1 MTSTDLLQGLTWQDV
16 GYLTPEITLIAM
28 AVLITLLDLA
38 LPDRINRAFTGWLS
52 LIGILGSLGFVSW
65 HMLQLGGGAADG
77 AVPGVVRLLGDSYRV
92 DGYASVFKIILLS
105 ASALI
110 ILPGISAVQ
119 RDDRVVDKG
128 ETYTLLLPAVAGA
141 LIMCSTADLI
151 TLFVGLELLSI
162 STYVLVGIRK
172 RSGLSQEAAFKY
184 LVMGGISSA
193 FILFGMSYIYGVTG
207 STNYGAIGGAIT
219 GALADYEALVYV
231 GFFFLIGG
239 FAVKLAAAPFH
250 AWAPDVYQGAPASV
264 TAFLAVVT
272 KGAFLAALLRFLFNT
287 ALPQLHT
294 PFGEDILL
302 AFKLLAASAMIVG
315 TTAALRQRN
324 IKRLLALSGTANT
337 GYMLVPLAVGVGS
350 FVQWS
355 SAAELG
361 YYMIAYALMTIG
373 VFTTHLVISREAGH
387 DEMNGYAGLYYRAP
401 WTAWAMVILLLS
413 FAGIPFTAGFTGKLF
428 IVLGSVKSEDYWLG
442 GTMLLTSVISY
453 YFYFAII
460 RQMFTRAAETEKRI
474 LLPPS
479 SGLTIWICVSATLAL
494 GLLPGLAMNWMD
506 RTISVLRDILLG

>member
-16 GYLTPEITLIAM
+16 GYLAPEITLIAM
-28 AVLITLLDLA
+28 AVLVTLLDLA
-38 LPDRINRAFTGWLS
+38 LPDRINRAFTGWFTL
-52 LIGILGSLGFVSW
+52 LGILGSLGFVCW
-65 HMLQLGGGAADG
+65 HMLQLGGTGDG
-77 AVPGVVRLLGDSYRV
+77 AGPGVVRLLGDSYRV
-92 DGYASVFKIILLS
+92 DGYASVFKIILLG

-110 ILPGISAVQ
+110 ILPGIRAVQ
-119 RDDRVVDKG
+119 RDEKVTDKG
-128 ETYTLLLPAVAGA
+128 EAYTLMLPAAAGA
-141 LIMCSTADLI
+141 LVMCSTGDLI

-172 RSGLSQEAAFKY
+172 WSGRSQEGAFKY

-207 STNYGAIGGAIT
+207 STNYGAIGGALT
-219 GALADYEALVYV
+219 RALSDYEALVYV

-239 FAVKLAAAPFH
+239 FAVKLAAFPFH

-287 ALPQLHT
+287 ALPQMQT

-302 AFKLLAASAMIVG
+302 ALKLLAGSAMIAG

-324 IKRLLALSGTANT
+324 MKRLLALSGTANT
-337 GYMLVPLAVGVGS
+337 GYMLVPLAVGVGG

-355 SAAELG
+355 NAAELG
-361 YYMIAYALMTIG
+361 FYLIAYALMATG
-373 VFTTHLVISREAGH
+373 VFTVHLVISREAGH
-387 DEMNGYAGLYYRAP
+387 DEMSGYAGLYYRAP

-413 FAGIPFTAGFTGKLF
+413 LAGIPLTAGFLGKLF
-428 IVLGSVKSEDYWLG
+428 ILLSSIKSSDYWLAG
-442 GTMLLTSVISY
+442 IMLLSSVISY

-460 RQMFTRAAETEKRI
+460 RQMFMRAGETERRI
-474 LLPPS
+474 PMPLG
-479 SGLTIWICVSATLAL
+479 SGLTIWVCVSATITL
-494 GLLPGLAMNWMD
+494 GLFPGLAMNWMD
-506 RTISVLRDILLG
+506 STISVLRDILLG